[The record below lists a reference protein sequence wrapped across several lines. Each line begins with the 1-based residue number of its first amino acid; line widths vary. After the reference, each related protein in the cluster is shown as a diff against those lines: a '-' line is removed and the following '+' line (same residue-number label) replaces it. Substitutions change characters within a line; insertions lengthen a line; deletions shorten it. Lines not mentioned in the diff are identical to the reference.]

1 MSVMSNI
8 LAFPAC
14 AVPTYAVPVPAAA
27 AHAAAPLRRPAVLIR
42 AAVAGQALW
51 RRERDL
57 RRVLG
62 SDSTP
67 APGRALLRLREDEE
81 RLNTARL
88 DGAADYDMRR
98 HVLLLVAILA
108 ETRRAAQPDVRPD
121 SRPVSRL
128 RGLG

>member
-1 MSVMSNI
+1 MSVMSNV

-14 AVPTYAVPVPAAA
+14 AVPAP
-27 AHAAAPLRRPAVLIR
+27 AAAPLRRPAALIR
-42 AAVAGQALW
+42 AAIAGQALW

-67 APGRALLRLREDEE
+67 APGRALFRLRDEE
-81 RLNTARL
+81 DRLNAARL
-88 DGAADYDMRR
+88 DGAADYDMRQ

-108 ETRRAAQPDVRPD
+108 ETRGAARPD
-121 SRPVSRL
+121 ARPDSRL